1 MRFSLILLIAP
12 AAMALA
18 TMGEPM
24 TGNFDELE
32 TRSLEPRA
40 CKKTGCKCDTTRNR
54 APQGQFC
61 GGCKCR
67 SPSLSQLLLYCVRY
81 RTCRSDFVKYRV
93 RRSVR
98 HHQEADNL
106 PRVRVQQERRV
117 LRLWLCQGLRG

>member
-32 TRSLEPRA
+32 TRSLEPRSLEPRA

-54 APQGQFC
+54 SPQGQFC
-61 GGCKCR
+61 GGCKCK
-67 SPSLSQLLLYCVRY
+67 SPSL
-81 RTCRSDFVKYRV
+81 
-93 RRSVR
+93 
-98 HHQEADNL
+98 
-106 PRVRVQQERRV
+106 P
-117 LRLWLCQGLRG
+117 

>member
-24 TGNFDELE
+24 TGNFDQLE

-40 CKKTGCKCDTTRNR
+40 CKNTGCKCDTTRNR

-61 GGCKCR
+61 GGCKCTLFPI
-67 SPSLSQLLLYCVRY
+67 SMC
-81 RTCRSDFVKYRV
+81 
-93 RRSVR
+93 
-98 HHQEADNL
+98 NL
-106 PRVRVQQERRV
+106 V
-117 LRLWLCQGLRG
+117 LGARIGDGVLIL